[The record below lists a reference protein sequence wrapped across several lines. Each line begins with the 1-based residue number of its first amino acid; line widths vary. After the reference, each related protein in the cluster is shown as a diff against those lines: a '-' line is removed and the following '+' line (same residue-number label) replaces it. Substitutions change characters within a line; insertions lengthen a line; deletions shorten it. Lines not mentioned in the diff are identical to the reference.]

1 MVYYPIFFIIYL
13 FNGLMPIYTKTMTPI
28 DPENI
33 NGILT
38 ASSISYGFWSIVLT
52 RRHRERTYQEKIAL
66 KGELKYYQEWQMM
79 QKIITLLSLIM
90 AFIYLFISI
99 SWLALSSVDHSIVS
113 SFFALVWTLTGFV
126 ANIVILAYVSLLFSM
141 KPPE

>member
-1 MVYYPIFFIIYL
+1 
-13 FNGLMPIYTKTMTPI
+13 
-28 DPENI
+28 
-33 NGILT
+33 
-38 ASSISYGFWSIVLT
+38 
-52 RRHRERTYQEKIAL
+52 
-66 KGELKYYQEWQMM
+66 MM